1 MRTFIAISLLWGVTL
16 TGVTMLIPYEHCMD
30 GDARGIPF
38 GIITPSCGPAW
49 GPAVMFEPDTKN
61 GQMFDFGTL
70 MADVV
75 LWTAIAA
82 FARRCDAAHSCSS
95 VQKPTKTVL
104 TRQQAHNLA
113 EQLAVARYG
122 DLFEEPAFRNT
133 QPPVLDSI
141 GWRWRWRRGS
151 GVSDIE
157 ILVSFAPDGGS
168 PLVLYQVLGSGEYV
182 PR

>member
-49 GPAVMFEPDTKN
+49 GPAVMFEPGTKN

-70 MADVV
+70 VADVV

-82 FARRCDAAHSCSS
+82 FARRWLRKLRTQPLFGGHARLLALLLVMLLIGCSS
-95 VQKPTKTVL
+95 AQKPTKHAVRTV
-104 TRQQAHNLA
+104 
-113 EQLAVARYG
+113 
-122 DLFEEPAFRNT
+122 
-133 QPPVLDSI
+133 
-141 GWRWRWRRGS
+141 
-151 GVSDIE
+151 
-157 ILVSFAPDGGS
+157 S
-168 PLVLYQVLGSGEYV
+168 PG
-182 PR
+182 